1 MSDFITYPTVNLN
14 GNDKDKL
21 QSQYQDALDKIRAAR
36 EAIGNIDLHGRDY
49 PKRID
54 FDDMA
59 TIHDFPKARK
69 EFIDHLVAPMQE
81 AESYLESI
89 VINLSQQ

>member
-1 MSDFITYPTVNLN
+1 MPDNITYPTINLN
-14 GNDKDKL
+14 GNSKDRL

-36 EAIGNIDLHGRDY
+36 EAIGEIDLHGRDY
-49 PKRID
+49 PNRID
-54 FDDMA
+54 FNLVG
-59 TIHDFPKARK
+59 THDFPKARK

-89 VINLSQQ
+89 VINISQQ

>member
-1 MSDFITYPTVNLN
+1 MSDFITFPTINLN

-21 QSQYQDALDKIRAAR
+21 QSQYQDALDKLRAAR

-69 EFIDHLVAPMQE
+69 EFIAHLVKPIQE
-81 AESYLESI
+81 AESYLEKI
-89 VINLSQQ
+89 TIHISQQ